1 MLRNN
6 TLQRVWF
13 DYYHEY
19 LTVTFCLLFP
29 PSVSMFL
36 STKLEIFKLKLIL
49 RVTSKIFDTIYCRF
63 LLLFKFH

>member
-6 TLQRVWF
+6 TLQRVWS
-13 DYYHEY
+13 DYYHEF
-19 LTVTFCLLFP
+19 LVVTFCQLVS

-36 STKLEIFKLKLIL
+36 STKLERFMLKLIL
-49 RVTSKIFDTIYCRF
+49 RVTSKIFDTIYCWL